1 MKVSIVSSALSLAAL
16 AYSASSANLCNAV
29 EPYSYVTAATQYPEL
44 KNAIQALSANP
55 IATWYTDRGS
65 NQVAQILSAC
75 GNSVPTIVVYGLP
88 NKDCGEGGFSNG
100 GDNTNTQQYTAWIQT
115 LVSLV
120 GNKEVIYIL
129 EPDAVG
135 LTSTGGCGVTNG
147 YQNNLKVA
155 LGLLS
160 TNPNAHIYVDV
171 ASWATQSAAVSILA
185 DLKKA
190 GRLQGIAINTSN
202 YRATSELTALCNT
215 YSSATGG
222 LHCVFDTSRNFNGA
236 SSNEWCNAR
245 FGGVGVPPTSNTGNP
260 LVDYY
265 LWIKPPGESDGQCTG
280 QSADAMIGPAAGTF
294 FYDGFKT
301 LWNQGYYVKQ
311 LGMAPIGSGGEPPVT
326 SSPST
331 TVQPTSTPTP
341 TTSRATPAPTTSRPP
356 STPSVQPTP
365 TPTTSSPSG
374 GVAQPWAQCGGSG
387 YTGPTTCTQGY
398 KCSYSNAWYSQC
410 VPSSN

>member
-16 AYSASSANLCNAV
+16 AYTASSANLCNAV
-29 EPYSYVTAATQYPEL
+29 VPTSYVNAASQYPNL
-44 KNAIQALSANP
+44 KSTIQTVRANP
-55 IATWYTDRGS
+55 IATWYTDLGT
-65 NQVAQILSAC
+65 NQVAQTLSAC
-75 GNSVPTIVVYGLP
+75 SNAVPTIVVGF
-88 NKDCGEGGFSNG
+88 GFSNG

-115 LVSLV
+115 LVNLV

-171 ASWATQSAAVSILA
+171 ASWATQSAAVSILT

-202 YRATSELTALCNT
+202 YVATSVLTTLCQT

-236 SSNEWCNAR
+236 SSSEWCNAR
-245 FGGVGVPPTSNTGNP
+245 FGGIGVPPTSNTGNP

-265 LWIKPPGESDGQCTG
+265 LWIKVPGESDGQCTG
-280 QSADAMIGPAAGTF
+280 QSADAMIGPAAGAF
-294 FYDGFKT
+294 FHDGFKT

-311 LGMAPIGSGGEPPVT
+311 KGFAKV
-326 SSPST
+326 
-331 TVQPTSTPTP
+331 
-341 TTSRATPAPTTSRPP
+341 
-356 STPSVQPTP
+356 
-365 TPTTSSPSG
+365 
-374 GVAQPWAQCGGSG
+374 
-387 YTGPTTCTQGY
+387 
-398 KCSYSNAWYSQC
+398 
-410 VPSSN
+410 